1 MESKLVWTWIRL
13 VFYFFRKGSKNWS
26 TVLRWDAIIA
36 IKFCFSKRVEIA
48 KLVLW
53 RLMGQ
58 TSRRKNK
65 CKIHAYIYIHTYDTA
80 RSSLYLSYAG
90 DILMSC
96 LGFLCV
102 CCLFEKQI
110 QHESWYSKNWGALGY
125 TEHIHNTNWELQTP
139 RSRSLSST
147 DYPICFA

>member
-1 MESKLVWTWIRL
+1 MKLKWNLNWFELELDLFFI
-13 VFYFFRKGSKNWS
+13 FFRKGSKNWS

-65 CKIHAYIYIHTYDTA
+65 CKIHAYIYTYIWYGQELFILELCWRHTHVMFGLLVRLLLVWKTNTA
-80 RSSLYLSYAG
+80 RVLIFKELRSSRVYWTYS
-90 DILMSC
+90 
-96 LGFLCV
+96 
-102 CCLFEKQI
+102 
-110 QHESWYSKNWGALGY
+110 QH
-125 TEHIHNTNWELQTP
+125 
-139 RSRSLSST
+139 
-147 DYPICFA
+147 